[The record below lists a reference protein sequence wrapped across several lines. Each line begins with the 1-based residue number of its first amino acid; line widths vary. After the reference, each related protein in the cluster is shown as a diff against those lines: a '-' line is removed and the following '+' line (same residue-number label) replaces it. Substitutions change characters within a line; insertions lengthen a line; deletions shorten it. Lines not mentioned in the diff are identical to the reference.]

1 MAKSNN
7 IGVFDVLERFGVDSA
22 GNLVDSSFDVRY
34 QYNYFVQD
42 ESDVIASESALVG
55 AQNQRFDITPG
66 GNTNSR
72 PPVFIA
78 TGAEGSVNPRNRPRY
93 FEIKLQGVPD
103 ADVLTSLLSYDD
115 RDDRLRFSY
124 SSVRSSY
131 GLSGATPE
139 QITRERNKI
148 VSAEY
153 RPERLNFENSF
164 SVGLVDYDQQLQSD
178 PLQNPTQTPE
188 GNAGVTERAAQ
199 SGIDRDLLERLKT
212 EPTAPIGCSVSVRQ
226 EAAPVALHVSSLTP
240 DPEVS
245 ASIIRSLASTAVTP
259 RAAIQESF
267 GRTTNLDSVNDG
279 IVNTFERSQ
288 DIELIGFE
296 LASPL
301 VSRAIVDSWVSY
313 ASLCLG
319 YLIERIDLGPV
330 KQSPV
335 QVSTSAPSATS
346 EFLPLVPA
354 TTASIS
360 AIDTGVRHGRLYRY
374 LVRRVYYIERGAAGA
389 PSAGAPYYGY
399 FVASA
404 PISNRTGG
412 FAESSLDS
420 RVAPPSSLDFYR
432 KGGSLYVDCG
442 YPVTD
447 ERTPITKF
455 LLFSRRSPS
464 DPYRL
469 IGARTYFS
477 PVGNTQT
484 LINLGLRK
492 FAGEVVVP
500 ASRVTLFE
508 LHDYDFQRGEM
519 IAAACVDVHGNISSY
534 SAQFV
539 VKEAY
544 PGSKKLRVECAS
556 GPRAPLG
563 FPNLFLKQGY
573 GGFSTG
579 PNGSVDIVNSVIG
592 ASNVRSVEIVPT
604 YGLASS
610 NDPAA
615 GLEWKNSGRSIL
627 KAGGQDI
634 IPATPGGTAAPNKVV
649 INVLS
654 VTQEAT
660 ANIDVTFPESPR

>member
-22 GNLVDSSFDVRY
+22 GNLIDSSFDVRY

-55 AQNQRFDITPG
+55 AQNQRFDITPE
-66 GNTNSR
+66 GNPNSR

-78 TGAEGSVNPRNRPRY
+78 TGEEGTVNPRNRPRY

-103 ADVLTSLLSYDD
+103 ADNLVSLVSYDRVD
-115 RDDRLRFSY
+115 GLEFVDARG
-124 SSVRSSY
+124 SY
-131 GLSGATPE
+131 GLGSSATPE
-139 QITRERNKI
+139 QITSERNKI

-188 GNAGVTERAAQ
+188 GNAEMALRSAQ
-199 SGIDRDLLERLKT
+199 SGIDRDLIERLKT
-212 EPTAPIGCSVSVRQ
+212 EPTVPIGCSVSVRQ

-245 ASIIRSLASTAVTP
+245 ASIIRSLASTAFTP

-296 LASPL
+296 PASPL
-301 VSRAIVDSWVSY
+301 VHWSLLGSWVSY

-319 YLIERIDLGPV
+319 HLIERIDLGPV

-360 AIDTGVRHGRLYRY
+360 VIDTSVRHGRAYRY
-374 LVRRVYYIERGAAGA
+374 LVRRVYYIEQAAAGA
-389 PSAGAPYYGY
+389 PHYGY

-404 PISNRTGG
+404 PISNRTVGV
-412 FAESSLDS
+412 AESSLDS

-477 PVGNTQT
+477 PRGSSQT
-484 LINLGLRK
+484 LTNLGLRK

-610 NDPAA
+610 NDHAA

-634 IPATPGGTAAPNKVV
+634 IPATPGDPAAPNKVV

>member
-7 IGVFDVLERFGVDSA
+7 VGIFDVLERFGIDPE

-42 ESDVIASESALVG
+42 ETDVIASESSLIG
-55 AQNQRFDITPG
+55 AQNQQFDLTSE
-66 GNTNSR
+66 GNPNSR
-72 PPVFIA
+72 PPIFVT
-78 TGAEGSVNPRNRPRY
+78 TGEEGSVNPRNRPRY
-93 FEIKLQGVPD
+93 FEMNLQGLSD
-103 ADVLTSLLSYDD
+103 ADNLTTLVSYDLD
-115 RDDRLRFSY
+115 SGLRFMRFDGTY
-124 SSVRSSY
+124 R
-131 GLSGATPE
+131 LSDLTPE
-139 QITRERNKI
+139 QLASTRSKI
-148 VSAEY
+148 ISEEY

-188 GNAGVTERAAQ
+188 GNAGMASRVNQ
-199 SGIDRDLLERLKT
+199 SGIDRDLFERLKN
-212 EPTAPIGCSVSVRQ
+212 EPTLPIECSVSVRQ
-226 EAAPVALHVSSLTP
+226 EAAPIALHVNSLTP

-245 ASIIRSLASTAVTP
+245 ASIIRGLDSTAITP
-259 RAAIQESF
+259 RAAIQETF

-279 IVNTFERSQ
+279 IANTFERSQ
-288 DIELIGFE
+288 DVELIGFE
-296 LASPL
+296 PSSPL
-301 VSRAIVDSWVSY
+301 TPPFSLRGSWVSY
-313 ASLCLG
+313 TSLCLG
-319 YLIERIDLGPV
+319 YLIERIDLGPI

-335 QVSTSAPSATS
+335 QVSDTTSSATS
-346 EFLPLVPA
+346 EFLPLITA
-354 TTASIS
+354 TTAPIS
-360 AIDTGVRHGRLYRY
+360 VIDTGVRHGRVYRY
-374 LVRRVYYIERGAAGA
+374 LVRRVYYIEQVAAGA
-389 PSAGAPYYGY
+389 PHYGY
-399 FVASA
+399 FVTSA
-404 PISNRTGG
+404 PISNRAGG
-412 FAESSLDS
+412 VVESSLAL
-420 RVAPPSSLDFYR
+420 RIMPPSSLDFYR
-432 KGGSLYVDCG
+432 KDESLYIDCG
-442 YPVTD
+442 YPTAD
-447 ERTPITKF
+447 ERVPITKF
-455 LLFSRRSPS
+455 LLFSRRNPN

-477 PVGNTQT
+477 PGGSSQT

-534 SAQFV
+534 SAQFL
-539 VKEAY
+539 VKEAH
-544 PGSKKLRVECAS
+544 PGSKRLRVECVS

-592 ASNVRSVEIVPT
+592 ASNIRSMEIVPT

-615 GLEWKNSGRSIL
+615 GLEWKNGARSIL
-627 KAGGQDI
+627 KAGTQDI
-634 IPATPGGTAAPNKVV
+634 IPATLGNPAAPNKVV

-654 VTQEAT
+654 VTQETT
-660 ANIDVTFPESPR
+660 ANIDITFPETSR